1 MHGLAKLNH
10 GKDTTVPEVLMNDVT
25 IADDD
30 VTIVLEEVEEIE
42 KELTSFEE
50 AALEVEIL
58 SEAVLAPEILDH
70 EIKPV
75 ITSDDSMSTESSA
88 GSQALKERGIP
99 QRVLTGPLIATNAG
113 YIQLNDITERMI
125 NFRLVIVVVIIL
137 STSRDK

>member
-10 GKDTTVPEVLMNDVT
+10 GKDDTVPDIANDV
-25 IADDD
+25 IVGDD
-30 VTIVLEEVEEIE
+30 VIIMEEVEEIE
-42 KELTSFEE
+42 KELTTFEE

-58 SEAVLAPEILDH
+58 SEAVLAPEILDR

-75 ITSDDSMSTESSA
+75 IMPDDSSSA
-88 GSQALKERGIP
+88 GSDALKERGIP

-125 NFRLVIVVVIIL
+125 YFRL
-137 STSRDK
+137 

>member
-10 GKDTTVPEVLMNDVT
+10 GKDITVPDVVNDV
-25 IADDD
+25 IISNDD
-30 VTIVLEEVEEIE
+30 VIIVEEVEEIE
-42 KELTSFEE
+42 KELTTFEE

-58 SEAVLAPEILDH
+58 SEAVLAPEILDQ

-75 ITSDDSMSTESSA
+75 ITSDDSTIESSA
-88 GSQALKERGIP
+88 GSDALKERGIP

-125 NFRLVIVVVIIL
+125 HFRVVVDISDYTL
-137 STSRDK
+137 YT

>member
-10 GKDTTVPEVLMNDVT
+10 GKDITVPDVANDV
-25 IADDD
+25 IISNDD
-30 VTIVLEEVEEIE
+30 VIIVEEVEEIE
-42 KELTSFEE
+42 KELTTFEE

-58 SEAVLAPEILDH
+58 SEAVLAPEILDQ

-75 ITSDDSMSTESSA
+75 ITSDDSTIESSA
-88 GSQALKERGIP
+88 GSDALKERGIP

-125 NFRLVIVVVIIL
+125 QFRVVVDISDYTFYIP
-137 STSRDK
+137 

>member
-10 GKDTTVPEVLMNDVT
+10 GKDDTVPDIANDV
-25 IADDD
+25 IVGDD
-30 VTIVLEEVEEIE
+30 VIIMEEVEEIE
-42 KELTSFEE
+42 KELTTFEE

-58 SEAVLAPEILDH
+58 SEAVLAPEILDQ

-75 ITSDDSMSTESSA
+75 ITPDDSSSA
-88 GSQALKERGIP
+88 GSDALKERGIP

-125 NFRLVIVVVIIL
+125 YFRVVL
-137 STSRDK
+137 WQ